1 MSASPRQQA
10 AAFQHL
16 GRYLVY
22 PDMQLRK
29 DEATVEAGLQS
40 QSALWPLAISGD
52 FPIFTLRI
60 NDDMDLDIAREALL
74 AQEYLRSRGVTA
86 DLVIMNERA
95 SSYAQDMQH
104 ALDAMC
110 ENVRRMGQADGLRQ
124 HIFAVRKDLME
135 EATYHALIAASRVTL
150 HTKNGKVVDQINR
163 AVALFAPSKEELQEM
178 ERAERNKA
186 PVKHVAP
193 VPPPVVPAVVIEEEG
208 DLDFWNGIGGF
219 ARDGREY
226 VVRLPGGHATPQ
238 PWINVISNDSFGF
251 HVSAEGSGFTW
262 SVNSRDYQLTSWSND
277 AVVNRSGEAFYL
289 TDLDSGAVMTPFA
302 ALSRRSDIRF
312 EARHGLGYSVFSSV
326 QHEIALELTQT
337 VDREKPVKLQR
348 LRLRNTGSTS
358 RKLRLYGYVEWILGS
373 NPGRTVPFIL
383 SSHDEETGALF
394 ATNPYSIDFSNR
406 TAFFAASET
415 LSSFSASRREFI
427 GKAGND
433 PGAAGR
439 HFRRRSFRRDGTRR

>member
-1 MSASPRQQA
+1 
-10 AAFQHL
+10 
-16 GRYLVY
+16 
-22 PDMQLRK
+22 
-29 DEATVEAGLQS
+29 
-40 QSALWPLAISGD
+40 
-52 FPIFTLRI
+52 
-60 NDDMDLDIAREALL
+60 MDLDIAREALL

-186 PVKHVAP
+186 PLKRVAP

-302 ALSRRSDIRF
+302 ALSRRPDIRF

-326 QHEIALELTQT
+326 QHDIALELTQT
-337 VDREKPVKLQR
+337 IDREKPVKLQR
-348 LRLRNTGSTS
+348 LRLRNTGSTG

-415 LSSFSASRREFI
+415 LSSFSASLARIHR
-427 GKAGND
+427 
-433 PGAAGR
+433 
-439 HFRRRSFRRDGTRR
+439 